1 MCYAIRYCSQ
11 GARTCSG
18 DSGYPSVRGACGT
31 IFRFYPCD
39 LSFNGTT
46 PQRGQIPN
54 LIYYSV
60 PLNYQGNKLK
70 NNKEVFARD
79 IALEIASDI
88 VYRSKELLILA
99 RNAFIYSLSSSS
111 DKSSSNSSNTTQA
124 FDSEHNI
131 TPIEEHFDVNWMT
144 PTVTPS
150 LNAGPS
156 TAYYSKDPKDSNINT
171 TTKDLTKRIETFSR
185 GIIET
190 LKFDKKP
197 DKNSFDLGEVDVAA
211 KEITP
216 SDYLIEEAKA
226 KLSTRALSSDVQAS
240 HINGNTKTV
249 LIGNQLSKSES
260 DESLQNGAEREKI
273 NELFTIQETSLFH
286 TLLPLT
292 VAHLSR
298 LICSDPKVSVETL
311 NLTKCILPH
320 ISSWNQICNKTPVN
334 SEFGEFETL
343 KQFFLSKHYEQS

>member
-1 MCYAIRYCSQ
+1 M
-11 GARTCSG
+11 
-18 DSGYPSVRGACGT
+18 
-31 IFRFYPCD
+31 
-39 LSFNGTT
+39 SFNGTT
-46 PQRGQIPN
+46 PQRGQLPN
-54 LIYYSV
+54 LLYYSV

-70 NNKEVFARD
+70 NNKEIFARD

-88 VYRSKELLILA
+88 VHRSKELLILA

-111 DKSSSNSSNTTQA
+111 DKSSTNSSNTTQA

-144 PTVTPS
+144 PTAAPPLS
-150 LNAGPS
+150 AGPS
-156 TAYYSKDPKDSNINT
+156 NAYYTKEGKETNINSA
-171 TTKDLTKRIETFSR
+171 TKDLTKRIETFSR

-216 SDYLIEEAKA
+216 SDYLLEEAK
-226 KLSTRALSSDVQAS
+226 KLSSRALNNDLNAS
-240 HINGNTKTV
+240 QMNGNTKKV
-249 LIGNQLSKSES
+249 FISNQLSKSES
-260 DESLQNGAEREKI
+260 EDSLQNLVEREKI

-311 NLTKCILPH
+311 NLVKCILPH
-320 ISSWNQICNKTPVN
+320 VSSWNQICNKATVS
-334 SEFGEFETL
+334 SEFGEEFIDLLLVE
-343 KQFFLSKHYEQS
+343 

>member
-1 MCYAIRYCSQ
+1 M
-11 GARTCSG
+11 
-18 DSGYPSVRGACGT
+18 
-31 IFRFYPCD
+31 
-39 LSFNGTT
+39 SFNGTT
-46 PQRGQIPN
+46 PQRGQLPN
-54 LIYYSV
+54 LLYYSV

-70 NNKEVFARD
+70 NNKEIFTRD

-88 VYRSKELLILA
+88 VHRSKELLILA

-111 DKSSSNSSNTTQA
+111 DKSSTNSSNTTQA

-144 PTVTPS
+144 PTAAPALS
-150 LNAGPS
+150 AGPS
-156 TAYYSKDPKDSNINT
+156 NSYYIKDSKETNINSA
-171 TTKDLTKRIETFSR
+171 TKDLTKRIETFSR

-197 DKNSFDLGEVDVAA
+197 DKNSIDLGEVDIAA

-216 SDYLIEEAKA
+216 GDYLLEEAK
-226 KLSTRALSSDVQAS
+226 KLSSRALNNDLNAS
-240 HINGNTKTV
+240 QINGNTKKV
-249 LIGNQLSKSES
+249 FISNQLSKSES
-260 DESLQNGAEREKI
+260 EDSLQNLVEREKI

-311 NLTKCILPH
+311 NLVKCILPH
-320 ISSWNQICNKTPVN
+320 VSSWNQICNKTTVS
-334 SEFGEFETL
+334 SEFGKKYTNI
-343 KQFFLSKHYEQS
+343 YD